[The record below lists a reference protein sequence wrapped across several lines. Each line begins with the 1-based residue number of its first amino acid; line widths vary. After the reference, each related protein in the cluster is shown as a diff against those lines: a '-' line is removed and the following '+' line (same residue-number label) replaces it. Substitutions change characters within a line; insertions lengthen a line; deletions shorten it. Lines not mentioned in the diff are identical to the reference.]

1 MVKIYTDASVAKGNA
16 VSTCFVLTDTNF
28 LGYNTFSYE
37 GVETSVEGELLGVL
51 NAAKY
56 YQSLNV
62 ADTDVIIFCDSINA
76 INLISNLEAGET
88 TKQTWRYKSLLES
101 IVEFKQAI
109 GFNLQLIEGHQM
121 SHNPNKIVDL
131 FSNSMLRIKNEKEL

>member
-37 GVETSVEGELLGVL
+37 SVETSVEGELLGIL

-56 YQSLNV
+56 YQSLSV
-62 ADTDVIIFCDSINA
+62 EDTDVVIFCDSINA
-76 INLISNLEAGET
+76 INLIGSVELGDA
-88 TKQTWRYKSLLES
+88 TKQTWRYQDLLES
-101 IVEFKQAI
+101 IIQLKQSI
-109 GFNLQLIEGHQM
+109 GFSLQLIEGHQM

-131 FSNSMLRIKNEKEL
+131 FSNSMLRIKNGKE